1 VYIQRITPQ
10 KIKIVKIMSKLI
22 EDRVGRKMFR
32 PMDLF
37 NHMSDDDFML
47 VHESGQLYNL
57 CMALSVDLQP
67 KSDEKDYTYTA

>member
-1 VYIQRITPQ
+1 
-10 KIKIVKIMSKLI
+10 MSKLI

-47 VHESGQLYNL
+47 VHQSGQLYNL

-67 KSDEKDYTYTA
+67 KNDEKDYTYTA

>member
-1 VYIQRITPQ
+1 MVPQ

-22 EDRVGRKMFR
+22 GDRVGSKMFR

-37 NHMSDDDFML
+37 NHMTDDDF
-47 VHESGQLYNL
+47 VAIHNAGQMYNL

-67 KSDEKDYTYTA
+67 QSNEKDYTYTA

>member
-1 VYIQRITPQ
+1 MLKQ
-10 KIKIVKIMSKLI
+10 KIVEVKKVEIMSNRT
-22 EDRVGRKMFR
+22 EDKVGRKMFR

>member
-1 VYIQRITPQ
+1 
-10 KIKIVKIMSKLI
+10 
-22 EDRVGRKMFR
+22 MFR